1 MKTTPKKRVL
11 GKGKEKR
18 YGEKGKRGSGSGRS
32 VSTKASGLLHE
43 INAFEGY
50 FRPFQDHD

>member
-1 MKTTPKKRVL
+1 MKTTPKKRVF
-11 GKGKEKR
+11 GIGKEKR
-18 YGEKGKRGSGSGRS
+18 HGEKGKRGSGSGRS
-32 VSTKASGLLHE
+32 LSTKTSGLLHE